1 MCLQFARMEYY
12 TYIDLLHSVWKSFE
26 FSHNWILDHTRT
38 HSVCFQIQCF
48 PCSWTFLAISGLW
61 SYCIFKMFELY
72 FCLQWSFQN
81 SDSCKIHQKRR
92 KRVSNIK
99 VESWMRTTKSSFSSW
114 ETCAVSGTLSEE
126 LSKSPRTAQK
136 RVVVRSSK
144 SSKTCWSFS
153 QLCNLRDLQG
163 REAEAGEEEK
173 VVVLKEK

>member
-1 MCLQFARMEYY
+1 MFAVCTNGVLYLYRSFAQCLEILWIFTQLDSRPHKDPQCVFSNRY
-12 TYIDLLHSVWKSFE
+12 SV
-26 FSHNWILDHTRT
+26 
-38 HSVCFQIQCF
+38 F
-48 PCSWTFLAISGLW
+48 PCSWKILSISGLW
-61 SYCIFKMFELY
+61 SFCTFKMFELY

-163 REAEAGEEEK
+163 REKQERRRK
-173 VVVLKEK
+173 